1 MRCLSIQQPWAQ
13 YIAAGIKDVENR
25 PWGLKNFPQRVL
37 IHTGKKKQFDSLDYL
52 PRLYQ
57 LIVENAETLGLVPFI
72 EDMPTGAIIGV
83 VDIVGCS
90 VNDTT
95 CSDWAA
101 SSDDPEHP
109 IYNLHLA
116 NARLFKEPILN
127 VKGKQGIFEYAEINE
142 DNMPET
148 VEIPAIRREGTEL
161 FIPLDADEVEDY
173 ADMDGDGLTFDYNL
187 LNDNLDLFA
196 EFVGEDIQ
204 PLTTDYITFFNG
216 EKSVRV
222 KVIDNEISF
231 ITDDDGNVVEFGNP
245 AGDVLSWVKVFY
257 TVVPEKSRKKKG
269 CGKSAKQSLKDAV
282 AKMPE
287 TCRNI
292 IAAIES
298 AGYAYQYHREPDSE
312 YVAISTEIDDQTE
325 ARLDADFMVNLETGV
340 VTLTLYTEERV
351 PIKSIKKAIETAN
364 LINSSAVLGWLII
377 NPENGAITAR
387 VCNICSDSPLTENE
401 ANSMIAYAIQTIES
415 NLSQLIN

>member
-1 MRCLSIQQPWAQ
+1 M
-13 YIAAGIKDVENR
+13 
-25 PWGLKNFPQRVL
+25 
-37 IHTGKKKQFDSLDYL
+37 
-52 PRLYQ
+52 LYQ
-57 LIVENAETLGLVPFI
+57 LIVENAETLGIVPLI

-90 VNDTT
+90 VNDTM
-95 CSDWAA
+95 CSDWAGF
-101 SSDDPEHP
+101 SEDPEHP
-109 IYNLHLA
+109 VYNLHLD

-148 VEIPAIRREGTEL
+148 VDIPAIRREGKEL
-161 FIPLDADEVEDY
+161 FIPVDTDELEDY
-173 ADMDGDGLTFDYNL
+173 ADMDGEGLTFDYNI
-187 LNDNLDLFA
+187 LNGNLDLFA

-204 PLTTDYITFFNG
+204 PLATDYITFFNG

-222 KVIDNEISF
+222 KVINNEISF

-245 AGDVLSWVKVFY
+245 AGDILSWAKVFY
-257 TVVPEKSRKKKG
+257 TIVPEKSRKKKG
-269 CGKSAKQSLKDAV
+269 CGKSAMQSLKDAV

-312 YVAISTEIDDQTE
+312 YAAISTEIDDQTE

-364 LINSSAVLGWLII
+364 LINSSAVPGWLII
-377 NPENGAITAR
+377 NPENGAIIAR
-387 VCNICSDSPLTENE
+387 VCNICSESPLTVNE
-401 ANSMIAYAIQTIES
+401 AGSMIAYAIQAVES
-415 NLSQLIN
+415 NLPHLTK

>member
-1 MRCLSIQQPWAQ
+1 
-13 YIAAGIKDVENR
+13 
-25 PWGLKNFPQRVL
+25 
-37 IHTGKKKQFDSLDYL
+37 
-52 PRLYQ
+52 
-57 LIVENAETLGLVPFI
+57 
-72 EDMPTGAIIGV
+72 
-83 VDIVGCS
+83 
-90 VNDTT
+90 
-95 CSDWAA
+95 
-101 SSDDPEHP
+101 
-109 IYNLHLA
+109 
-116 NARLFKEPILN
+116 
-127 VKGKQGIFEYAEINE
+127 
-142 DNMPET
+142 
-148 VEIPAIRREGTEL
+148 
-161 FIPLDADEVEDY
+161 
-173 ADMDGDGLTFDYNL
+173 
-187 LNDNLDLFA
+187 
-196 EFVGEDIQ
+196 
-204 PLTTDYITFFNG
+204 
-216 EKSVRV
+216 
-222 KVIDNEISF
+222 
-231 ITDDDGNVVEFGNP
+231 
-245 AGDVLSWVKVFY
+245 
-257 TVVPEKSRKKKG
+257 
-269 CGKSAKQSLKDAV
+269 
-282 AKMPE
+282 MPE